1 MMTIVSMYVANV
13 RDSQHVCVQVCLS
26 VHNTEGNAGVLAFM
40 RCKALYN

>member
-1 MMTIVSMYVANV
+1 MLPMFEIVSM
-13 RDSQHVCVQVCLS
+13 SVCKCLS